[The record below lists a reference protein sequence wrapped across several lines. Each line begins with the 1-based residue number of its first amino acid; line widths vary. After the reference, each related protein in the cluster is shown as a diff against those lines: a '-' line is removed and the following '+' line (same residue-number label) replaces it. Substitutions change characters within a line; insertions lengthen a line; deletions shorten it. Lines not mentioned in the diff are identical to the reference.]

1 MIAVVQRVQ
10 KASVTSPD
18 QSAQTGPGY
27 LVLLGV
33 GKDDTKE
40 DAQKLAEK
48 IIKLRLMAD
57 SQKKM
62 NLSLSDANGEL
73 LVVSQFTL
81 YADTSQGNRPSFL
94 PAASA
99 DKAEKLY
106 NYFVEVCKKDI
117 STKTGVFGAYMDVLL
132 INNAPV
138 TVIIDSKD
146 L

>member
-18 QSAQTGPGY
+18 QSSQIGPGY
-27 LVLLGV
+27 LILLGV
-33 GKDDTKE
+33 GKDDSEKS
-40 DAQKLAEK
+40 AQKLAEK
-48 IIKLRLMAD
+48 IIKLRLMSD

-62 NLSLSDANGEL
+62 NLSLSDVEGEL

-94 PAASA
+94 PAASS
-99 DKAEKLY
+99 DKAQILY
-106 NYFVEVCKKDI
+106 DHFVEVCKKNVP
-117 STKTGVFGAYMDVLL
+117 TKTGVFGAYMDVELV
-132 INNAPV
+132 NDGPV
-138 TVIIDSKD
+138 TVILDSKD